1 MSLASNIKSNP
12 ALKQLAHRLMIPKN
26 EHRPRL
32 WIRWLVNP
40 FFHKRGQGSIIR
52 SRTRLDVFPY
62 NQFTVGTKSVIEDFS
77 TINNGVG
84 DVIIGNQTIIGIGNV
99 IIGPVT
105 IGNEVMLAQNI
116 VVSGLNHGYE
126 DVDTSPRSQKETCSQ
141 ITISDDVWIGANSV
155 ITAGV
160 TLGKHCIIGAG
171 SIVTKDIPPFSV
183 AVGNPAKVIKK
194 YDPSSGQWEKVDVM
208 GNIIRKYD

>member
-1 MSLASNIKSNP
+1 MSIVSKIKSNP
-12 ALKQLAHRLMIPKN
+12 ALKQLALRLMIPAN

-32 WIRWLVNP
+32 WVRWFVNP
-40 FFHKRGQGSIIR
+40 FVHKKGRHAIVR
-52 SRTRLDVFPY
+52 NRTRMDVFPY
-62 NQFTVGTKSVIEDFS
+62 NNFNLGANSVIEDFA
-77 TINNGVG
+77 TVNNGVG
-84 DVIIGNQTIIGIGNV
+84 HVNIGHHTIVGMGNV

-116 VVSGLNHGYE
+116 VISGLNHGYE
-126 DVDTSPRSQKETCSQ
+126 DVTISPRQQKEICKQ
-141 ITISDDVWIGANSV
+141 IIISDDVWIGSNVV

-171 SIVTKDIPPFSV
+171 SVVTKDIPEFAV

-194 YDPSSGQWEKVDVM
+194 YNPETKLWEK
-208 GNIIRKYD
+208 YP

>member
-1 MSLASNIKSNP
+1 MSIVSKIKSNP
-12 ALKQLAHRLMIPKN
+12 ALKQLALRLMIPAN

-32 WIRWLVNP
+32 WVRWFVNP
-40 FFHKRGQGSIIR
+40 FVHKKGKHAIVRN
-52 SRTRLDVFPY
+52 RTRMDVFPY
-62 NQFTVGTKSVIEDFS
+62 NEFNLGANSVIEDFA
-77 TINNGVG
+77 TVNNGVG
-84 DVIIGNQTIIGIGNV
+84 DVNIGHHTIVGLGNV

-116 VVSGLNHGYE
+116 VISGLNHGYE
-126 DVDTSPRSQKETCSQ
+126 DVTISPRQQKEVCKQ
-141 ITISDDVWIGANSV
+141 IIIADHVWIGSNVV

-171 SIVTKDIPPFSV
+171 SVVTKDIPEFAV

-194 YDPSSGQWEKVDVM
+194 YNPETKLWEK
-208 GNIIRKYD
+208 YP